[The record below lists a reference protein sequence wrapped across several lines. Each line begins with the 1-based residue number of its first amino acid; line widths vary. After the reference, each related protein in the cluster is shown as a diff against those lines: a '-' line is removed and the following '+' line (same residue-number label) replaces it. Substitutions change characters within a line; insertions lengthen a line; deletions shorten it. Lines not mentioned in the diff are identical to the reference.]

1 MKYLTFIA
9 LFLTLNLY
17 AQEYSLL
24 EINAKWN
31 AKNSLP
37 QKELAGLNI
46 KFAWLENQP
55 QVIQK
60 SVKAVPMLILMKDG
74 RPVHQWQGGINLKL
88 AITDEDVK
96 KVISKIN

>member
-1 MKYLTFIA
+1 MRYLKFIA
-9 LFLTLNLY
+9 LFLTLNLS

-31 AKNSLP
+31 AKNNLP
-37 QKELAGLNI
+37 QKELAGLGI

-74 RPVHQWQGGINLKL
+74 RPIHQWQAGINLKL
-88 AITDEDVK
+88 SITEEDVK
-96 KVISKIN
+96 KVLTKMN

>member
-9 LFLTLNLY
+9 LFLSLNLS

-31 AKNSLP
+31 AKNNLP
-37 QKELAGLNI
+37 QKELAGLDI

-55 QVIQK
+55 QVIQE

-74 RPVHQWQGGINLKL
+74 RPIHQWQAGINLKL
-88 AITDEDVK
+88 AITDEDIK
-96 KVISKIN
+96 KILSKIN

>member
-9 LFLTLNLY
+9 LFLTLNLS

-31 AKNSLP
+31 AKNNLP
-37 QKELAGLNI
+37 QKELAGLDI

-55 QVIQK
+55 QVIQE

-74 RPVHQWQGGINLKL
+74 RPIHQWQAGINLKL
-88 AITDEDVK
+88 AITDEDIK
-96 KVISKIN
+96 KILSKIN